1 MKKRFATCKPKS
13 NLWKFLLCCLLAEG
27 CACETSLRP
36 SIHLAAIHLQ
46 TTVREKEKQKSQYF
60 MFKWFYARFSIHDMT
75 KPYYPPVNQQS
86 FYLCCMFCLLLSPPC
101 VVPEENLI
109 RFMVFSYSTTN
120 CNENIINKIFPFTAD
135 LYWFIIN
142 RFWWLFWAVSRRKLK
157 AAEVW
162 PDNLFLV
169 SKLLNFRQFF
179 ATHCFIRALCKIMY
193 RNLCTLFDSLK

>member
-1 MKKRFATCKPKS
+1 MESSVVLPARRGMCMQDGP
-13 NLWKFLLCCLLAEG
+13 LL
-27 CACETSLRP
+27 P
-36 SIHLAAIHLQ
+36 IHSAALHLQ

-75 KPYYPPVNQQS
+75 KPYYPPLNQQS

-142 RFWWLFWAVSRRKLK
+142 RSWWLFWAVSWRKLEK
-157 AAEVW
+157 AEVL
-162 PDNLFLV
+162 PDNFFLPTSFWIRSNCSLSASV
-169 SKLLNFRQFF
+169 SLHGRKFWMWKVKKYKTKRTIFF
-179 ATHCFIRALCKIMY
+179 SLWFFFLE
-193 RNLCTLFDSLK
+193 NL